1 MNIHKTQGVPHSVHR
16 RLPFIAHALELFIG
30 LIIIAVGQN
39 LFATM
44 VGASPDVVPPSVPSN
59 VQVTARSAAS
69 IDLTW
74 DASTDN
80 VGVTGYR
87 IFRDGTMLTTS
98 SAPSYTDSGL
108 TPSTNYSYAITAYD
122 AAANE
127 SAQSVPVPT
136 STLADTS
143 PPSVPANVRQT
154 GQTIS
159 TVSIAWNASADNVG
173 VSGYRVYRNGTLVR
187 TQVGTSFTDSG
198 LAVYS
203 GYIYNITAYDATN
216 NSSGLSPDFVGS
228 TAQDTTPPSVPDN
241 LRQTA
246 GTVTTVTL
254 AWNSSTDDVGV
265 SGYRVYR
272 NGTLIASPNGTTYTA
287 TGLSVNATYSFTVL
301 AFDAAGNA
309 SNQSAPLTANSAAD
323 TTAPSI
329 PQNLRTTDIK
339 DTSLAIA
346 WNSST
351 DDVGVVAYKLY
362 RDGVLV
368 ASPSTT
374 SYTDTN
380 LQPITGYRYTVRA
393 TDAAGNT
400 SADSLALNATT
411 AYDTTAPSIPQN
423 LRTTAQTDSSITLS
437 WDASTDN
444 VGVSGYDLYR
454 GSTLITTTSGLTY
467 TDTGLN
473 VQTGYTYK
481 LRAHD
486 ASGNNSVDSVP
497 NNTTTLADH
506 VAPSIPNGLAS
517 SATTTSA
524 TDVTWN
530 AASDD
535 IAVTGYRI
543 YRNGVFLAATTTL
556 TFSDGALHYGRSYS
570 YEITAVDA
578 AGNESIRSAPL
589 VVSTLPDTTA
599 PTISLQAPTPNQ
611 DVKFIIPFTATASDD
626 LELSSVVFA
635 VDGTPVANVVA
646 VPFSY
651 NWDSSRVGNG
661 THTVTATAIDASG
674 NSTAVNATISVTNPP
689 PPRRGDVNGDY
700 KVNIYDL
707 SALLANWN
715 KPGIGDFNHSGRVDI
730 FDLSVLLSEYGK

>member
-16 RLPFIAHALELFIG
+16 RLPFIAHAFEIFIG
-30 LIIIAVGQN
+30 LIIIAIGQN
-39 LFATM
+39 LLATM
-44 VGASPDVVPPSVPSN
+44 VGASPDVSPPSVPAN
-59 VQVTARSAAS
+59 VQVAARSAAS

-74 DASTDN
+74 SASTDN

-87 IFRDGTMLTTS
+87 IYRNGMILTTS
-98 SAPSYTDSGL
+98 PSPSFTDSGL
-108 TPSTNYSYAITAYD
+108 TPSTNYTYAITAYD

-143 PPSVPANVRQT
+143 PPSVPANVHQIS
-154 GQTIS
+154 QTIS
-159 TVSIAWNASADNVG
+159 SVSIAWNASVDNVG
-173 VSGYRVYRNGTLVR
+173 VSGYRIYRNGTLVR
-187 TQVGTSFTDSG
+187 TQSATTFTDTG

-246 GTVTTVTL
+246 GTVTSVTL
-254 AWNSSTDDVGV
+254 NWNSSTDDVGV
-265 SGYRVYR
+265 SGYRVFQ

-287 TGLSVNATYSFTVL
+287 TGLNVNATYSFTVL
-301 AFDAAGNA
+301 AYDAAGNI
-309 SNQSAPLTANSAAD
+309 SNQSAPLTANSSAD

-339 DTSLAIA
+339 DTSLGIA

-368 ASPSTT
+368 ATT
-374 SYTDTN
+374 NMTTYTDTN
-380 LQPITGYRYTVRA
+380 LLPVTGYRYTVRA

-400 SADSLALNATT
+400 SADSLVLNVTT

-423 LRTTAQTDSSITLS
+423 LRTTAQTDSTITLS
-437 WDASTDN
+437 WDAATDN
-444 VGVSGYDLYR
+444 VGVTGYDLYR

-481 LRAHD
+481 VRAHD

-506 VAPSIPNGLAS
+506 VAPSIPSNLAAS
-517 SATTTSA
+517 SVTTSTA
-524 TDVTWN
+524 DITWS
-530 AASDD
+530 AARDD

-543 YRNGVFLAATTTL
+543 YRNGAFLAATTVL
-556 TFSDGALHYGRSYS
+556 TFSDGALHYNRAYS
-570 YEITAVDA
+570 YEITAIDA
-578 AGNESIRSAPL
+578 AGNESTRSAPL
-589 VVSTLPDTTA
+589 VVITLPDTTA
-599 PTISLQAPTPNQ
+599 PTISMQSPAPNQ
-611 DVKFIIPFTATASDD
+611 DVQFIIPLSATATDD
-626 LELSSVVFA
+626 LELSSVNFA
-635 VDGTPVANVVA
+635 VDGTPVANVVSA
-646 VPFSY
+646 PFSY
-651 NWDSSRVGNG
+651 NWDSARVTNG
-661 THTVTATAIDASG
+661 IHTVTATAIDASG
-674 NSTAVNATISVTNPP
+674 NSTAISATINVTNPP
-689 PPRRGDVNGDY
+689 PPRRGDVNNDFV
-700 KVNIYDL
+700 VNIYDL